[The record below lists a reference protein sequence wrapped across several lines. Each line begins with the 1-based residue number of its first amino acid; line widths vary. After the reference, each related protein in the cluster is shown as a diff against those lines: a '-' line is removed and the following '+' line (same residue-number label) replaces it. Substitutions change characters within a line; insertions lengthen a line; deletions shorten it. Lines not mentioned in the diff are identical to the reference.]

1 MPLDPEV
8 AAYLEGQKQQPPRSA
23 LDVPGTRETMRR
35 AAALAG
41 TAPPLARI
49 EDMLLAGSLR
59 ARQYWPVLGEG
70 LPVVVY
76 FHGGRFFS
84 GDLESHD
91 TVCRLLALAAGCRI
105 LAVDYRLAPEHRFPV
120 AAEDASIA
128 VEWALRE
135 GVPAGV
141 AGDSAG
147 ANLAAGAALGRR
159 GSALRCQLLIYPMID
174 ATCSSPSFMEF
185 GDGFGPGAAD
195 MRRGWAEYLAEGTD
209 PRDPLASPLFAEN
222 IRGVAPAF
230 ILTAEYDT
238 LRDEGEA
245 YGRKLVQSGNIVQTR
260 RYLGTIHGFFPMQ
273 GILRVAR
280 EAMNDAGAFLRRGLA
295 VQSQLSTTLP
305 EQPDTMA
312 SNPFSNSV

>member
-8 AAYLEGQKQQPPRSA
+8 AAYLERQKRQPPRSS
-23 LDVPGTRETMRR
+23 LDLAGARATLRR
-35 AAALAG
+35 AAALGG

-49 EDMLLAGSLR
+49 EDIVLAGSLR
-59 ARQYWPVLGEG
+59 ARQYWPVLTAG

-91 TVCRLLALAAGCRI
+91 TVCRILALSTGCRI
-105 LAVDYRLAPEHRFPV
+105 LAVDYRLAPEHRFPA
-120 AAEDASIA
+120 AAEDARIA

-147 ANLAAGAALGRR
+147 ANLAAGVALGRW

-174 ATCSSPSFMEF
+174 ATCSSASFVEC
-185 GDGFGPGAAD
+185 GDGYGPGAAD
-195 MRRGWAEYLAEGTD
+195 MRRGWSEYLLEGTD

-222 IRGVAPAF
+222 IRGAAPAF
-230 ILTAEYDT
+230 VLTAEYDT
-238 LRDEGEA
+238 LRDEGESYA
-245 YGRKLVQSGNIVQTR
+245 RKLVHSGNIVQTR
-260 RYLGTIHGFFPMQ
+260 RYLGTIHGFFTMQ

-280 EAMNDAGAFLRRGLA
+280 EAMNDAGAFLRRHLA
-295 VQSQLSTTLP
+295 DVANQ
-305 EQPDTMA
+305 
-312 SNPFSNSV
+312 NR